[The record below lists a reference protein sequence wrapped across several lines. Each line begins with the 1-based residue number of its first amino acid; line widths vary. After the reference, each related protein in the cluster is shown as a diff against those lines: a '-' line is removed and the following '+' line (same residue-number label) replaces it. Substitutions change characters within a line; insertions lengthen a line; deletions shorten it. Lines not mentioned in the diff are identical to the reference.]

1 MKSRTMNF
9 HGTLARSESLCIVAY
24 MWLVTPKIRVF
35 FTGRTEYKDGI
46 GVFSVLK
53 TFQILVIGNI
63 GTGA

>member
-1 MKSRTMNF
+1 M
-9 HGTLARSESLCIVAY
+9 VAY
-24 MWLVTPKIRVF
+24 MWFVTPKIRVF

-53 TFQILVIGNI
+53 TFQILVTGNI